1 MKFNLTLD
9 CGNSAFKDDN
19 NPEEDIY
26 ACMDEVARILRE
38 VAMHVTG
45 GSVAR
50 VLYDSNGNVCGRFIL
65 DENPDGL

>member
-9 CGNSAFKDDN
+9 CDNAAFKDDN
-19 NPEEDIY
+19 DPEQDLY
-26 ACMDEVARILRE
+26 ACMDEVGRILRE